1 MTKPY
6 ALRVVKQTGEPADIT
21 ALNRAEIG
29 PPDRW
34 AKMHIEADRRSPIGW
49 IENRSYKWR

>member
-1 MTKPY
+1 MNTAK
-6 ALRVVKQTGEPADIT
+6 LRIINQAEEPVDIT

-49 IENRSYKWR
+49 MENRRWRWS